1 MGDVLMKKLL
11 LFLLLFLFPGIVCA
25 ADITSKEQLNQRGI
39 TIGVSQGSVIENF
52 IKREFP
58 NASIAYYTDGGVLGY
73 QAVAAGKIDAY
84 VADLRQMEMSLEG
97 GFSGAHLL
105 DETMN
110 ETLKTAIGISEV
122 SKIPDL
128 EKRINEFLSEL
139 RDNGTLNE
147 MFQRWVIDG
156 NEQMPEIE
164 LDEDPEYHLV
174 VGTAGMVPP
183 YSYYKDTKLNGHDIE
198 LAYRLADWLDA
209 DVEFKVIDFTGLVP
223 AAKSGKIDCI
233 ISDLQVSEERQ
244 ENFTFSTP
252 VMEER
257 VGIMVRGDAPKVPEL
272 NMGSTADFSVL
283 DGKTIGV
290 ITGFFGDQ
298 EVKKALPN
306 AKIFYFVNKADMLSA
321 LKAGKIDALLW
332 DDAIF
337 RYLRMEGEPLAAFS
351 DPLMPINNAA
361 LFPKSEKGLALEAQY
376 SEFVKKLWDDG
387 TIDTINAVWFGSDE
401 SQKTVINY
409 ENLPDTNGT
418 LVMAADPTVVPFV
431 YMKDNKIVGYEVDI
445 AARFCEENGYRLEI
459 KTAPFGSIITSVMS
473 GKADFSSSSMTITP
487 ERAESVQ
494 FSEPVYRGSL
504 IFTVLTENT
513 EEKQINDPDYAQ
525 YDGKR
530 IGVVTGSTGGPAV
543 EEKLPN
549 AKISY
554 FDSVPDLLTA
564 LRSQKVDAIAATE
577 SILKFVQMEGE
588 NITVTDDHLISTEI
602 AALFPKTEKGQKLEA
617 QYSEF
622 VKKLWDDGTIDEI
635 NSIWFGED
643 ESKKTVL
650 DYENLPDTNG
660 TLTMAV
666 DTGIA
671 PFVYLKNGKIVGYDV
686 DIAARFCE
694 AYGYRLT
701 IQNMSF
707 PAIIPSVVS
716 GKYDFSA
723 CDIAITP
730 ERAESVLFS
739 EPTYYDGLVLAV
751 PETGENSGI
760 MSSLPSLDGKTIATL
775 VGSTAGPAA
784 EAAFPNA
791 KIVYFDSST
800 DTLTALLSGK
810 VDAVVADNTHFLY
823 AQMQGQ
829 EIYMFDEFL
838 EPYENAAMFPKNEK
852 GRKLEAQYSEFIKKL
867 WDNGTM
873 AEIDA
878 KWWGKD
884 DSQKTVI
891 DYENLPDTNGTLKM
905 AVDTAN
911 PPFVYMKDNR
921 IVGYEV
927 EIAALFCKEYGYRLE
942 IYDMAFSAI
951 IPSIISGKSDFASS
965 DFTITPERAESVL
978 FSEPLYHG
986 GIALAIKGDPNEAAK
1001 NDADSGISDQILAM
1015 NGKRIAILT
1024 GSISNQAVQDVLPS
1038 AKLSYYDNVTDML
1051 TALKAKKVDS
1061 MVWDDSIIRYVMTEG
1076 EPIRMLDG
1084 YLERIDNAAVFA
1096 KNEKGKALEAQFS
1109 EYVKKLWD
1117 NGTIKELDAKW
1128 YNTDDSIKTVVDYEN
1143 LPGPNGTLIMAADPS
1158 LAPFAYVKDGQVVG
1172 YEIEIA
1178 ARFCEEYGYRLEV
1191 QTMSFASMIP
1201 AVVSGKA
1208 DFASSCITITLERA
1222 ESVLFS
1228 EPIYRGGEVFAVLAE
1243 NASVPAGTL
1252 SLSSLNGKR
1261 IGVQT
1266 GQTFDKMVLEVLPD
1280 AEIIYVNSKADLI
1293 NSLLTKKIDSYA
1305 VDEPVI
1311 KTQMREND
1319 KISYIPEYLSTF
1331 EFGYVFPKTDEG
1343 EKLRTQF
1350 SEFIRKIRTDGTM
1363 DEIEE
1368 KWMNPDQ
1375 SQWTLP
1381 DYASFPA
1388 PNGKLIMATEALY
1401 EPFTFIFNNEIV
1413 GYDIDIAARFCE
1425 AYGYGLEITD
1435 MEFSGIIP
1443 SVQSGMT
1450 DFGGAGITITAER
1463 AESVLFSEPNYSGG
1477 TVMAILKENEE
1488 RTYASNPE
1496 NPKIWNGVYK
1506 SLSELSGKKIGVQTG
1521 SDFDKTVLD
1530 VIPDAKI
1537 VYLNS
1542 KADLVNSMLAFKID
1556 GFVVDEPVAEI
1567 LASENSSLT
1576 YIPDYLDSFDFGY
1589 VFPKND
1595 DGEDLCD
1602 EFSEFLEDIKS
1613 DGTLEGIERRW
1624 FSDDESGKSIPDYKS
1639 FPAPNGTLRLA
1650 VEALY
1655 EPFCYIANNQ
1665 IVGYDIDIAVRFC
1678 EANGYGLEIHDMS
1691 FDAVLPAV
1699 QTGKADFGGSGINIT
1714 PERAE
1719 SVLFSEP
1726 NYSGGTVVM
1735 VLREDEIEEDDIPEF
1750 KTFSE
1755 LDGKTVSMLNGA
1767 PFEELFR
1774 SKGTEAGQFTYYN
1787 NMPDAILALTS
1798 GKTDAFIT
1806 NNAVARLLS
1815 NRNEELAQFP
1825 ENLEETFYGFAFAK
1839 GSPERETWQT
1849 AYETIPEKT
1858 KRDLWKKWTDS
1869 DESKKVLPVQDWP
1882 GTNGTVTVAACDT
1895 LEPMSYKGKGGEL
1908 IGFDEEIILLM
1919 ARELDVHVN
1928 FIGMEFSVI
1937 LSTVQ
1942 SGKALFGAGSIMITK
1957 ERAESVDFLP
1967 YYPASFV
1974 MLVRA
1979 ADFAEEINTPTVSK
1993 MDTVKSEILGTWESI
2008 KASFEK
2014 TFIRENRWKLFLEGI
2029 GNTLLITVL
2038 SIIFGTILGFLLFI
2052 ICRNGN
2058 SLANS
2063 ITAVCTWLVQGMPGV
2078 VLLMIL
2084 FYVVFGSVA
2093 IDGII
2098 VAVIGFTLTFGSSV
2112 FGLLKIGVGAIDKGQ
2127 YEAAYAL
2134 GYSNTRTFFRIIL
2147 PQAIPHVMGAY
2158 KGEIVGLLKAT
2169 AIVGYIAVQDL
2180 TKMGDIVRS
2189 RTYEAFFPLIAVT
2202 IIYFILESILGLI
2215 VSRIN
2220 IQIDPKRRKR
2230 ESILKGVKTND

>member
-1 MGDVLMKKLL
+1 MKKFFILILL
-11 LFLLLFLFPGIVCA
+11 LTILIPGIAQA
-25 ADITSKEQLNQRGI
+25 ADITSKEQLNHRGI
-39 TIGVSQGSVIENF
+39 IIGVSQGSVIENF

-58 NASIAYYTDGGVLGY
+58 NASLAYFTDGGVLGY

-84 VADLRQMEMSLEG
+84 AADLRQMELSLEG
-97 GFSGAHLL
+97 GFSGVHLL
-105 DETMN
+105 DETLN
-110 ETLKTAIGISEV
+110 ETMKTAVGISEV
-122 SKIPDL
+122 SEIPDL
-128 EKRINEFLSEL
+128 EKKINEFLSEL

-147 MFQRWVIDG
+147 MFQRWVVDG

-164 LDEDPEYHLV
+164 LDDDPEYHLV
-174 VGTAGMVPP
+174 VGTAGIVPP

-198 LAYRLADWLDA
+198 LAYRFADWLDA
-209 DVEFKVIDFTGLVP
+209 DLEFKVIDFTGLVP
-223 AAKSGKIDCI
+223 AAMSGKIDCI
-233 ISDLQVSEERQ
+233 MSDLQVSEERQ
-244 ENFTFSTP
+244 ENFTFSIP

-257 VGIMVRGDAPKVPEL
+257 VGIMVRGEAVPVSKTD
-272 NMGSTADFSVL
+272 NDFTV
-283 DGKTIGV
+283 
-290 ITGFFGDQ
+290 
-298 EVKKALPN
+298 P
-306 AKIFYFVNKADMLSA
+306 
-321 LKAGKIDALLW
+321 
-332 DDAIF
+332 
-337 RYLRMEGEPLAAFS
+337 
-351 DPLMPINNAA
+351 
-361 LFPKSEKGLALEAQY
+361 SEK
-376 SEFVKKLWDDG
+376 
-387 TIDTINAVWFGSDE
+387 
-401 SQKTVINY
+401 
-409 ENLPDTNGT
+409 
-418 LVMAADPTVVPFV
+418 
-431 YMKDNKIVGYEVDI
+431 
-445 AARFCEENGYRLEI
+445 
-459 KTAPFGSIITSVMS
+459 
-473 GKADFSSSSMTITP
+473 
-487 ERAESVQ
+487 
-494 FSEPVYRGSL
+494 
-504 IFTVLTENT
+504 T
-513 EEKQINDPDYAQ
+513 EEKRMNESDYAQ

-554 FDSVPDLLTA
+554 FDSVSDMLTA

-577 SILKFVQMEGE
+577 SILKFVRMEGE
-588 NITVTDDHLISTEI
+588 NISLTEDHLLSTEI
-602 AALFPKTEKGQKLEA
+602 AALFPKNEKGQKLEA
-617 QYSEF
+617 RYSEF

-635 NSIWFGED
+635 NSIWFGDD
-643 ESKKTVL
+643 ESKKTVP
-650 DYENLPDTNG
+650 DYENLPETNG

-694 AYGYRLT
+694 AYGYRLI

-707 PAIIPSVVS
+707 PAVIPSVVS
-716 GKYDFSA
+716 GKSDFSA

-751 PETGENSGI
+751 PGENIKDRESGENSGI
-760 MSSLPSLDGKTIATL
+760 TSSLPSMDGKTIGTL
-775 VGSTAGPAA
+775 IGSTAGPII
-784 EAAFPNA
+784 EASFPNA
-791 KIVYFDSST
+791 NISYFDSIP
-800 DTLTALLSGK
+800 DVLTALRAEK
-810 VDAVVADNTHFLY
+810 VDASVMDDSLLRF
-823 AQMQGQ
+823 AQMEG
-829 EIYMFDEFL
+829 EKIIIFDENL
-838 EPYENAAMFPKNEK
+838 KPYENAAVFPKNEK
-852 GRKLEAQYSEFIKKL
+852 SRKLEAQYSEFIKKL
-867 WDNGTM
+867 WDDGTM

-878 KWWGKD
+878 KWFGTD

-891 DYENLPDTNGTLKM
+891 DYEKLPATNGTLTM
-905 AVDTAN
+905 ASTTGVA
-911 PPFVYMKDNR
+911 PFVYMKDNQ

-927 EIAALFCKEYGYRLE
+927 EIAARFCETYGYRLE
-942 IYDMAFSAI
+942 IVDMAFSAI
-951 IPSIISGKSDFASS
+951 LPSVISGKADFSS
-965 DFTITPERAESVL
+965 SAITITPERAESVL

-1015 NGKRIAILT
+1015 DGKRIAILT

-1051 TALKAKKVDS
+1051 TALKANKVDS

-1084 YLERIDNAAVFA
+1084 YLHRIDNAAVFS
-1096 KNEKGKALEAQFS
+1096 KDERGKALEAQFS

-1117 NGTIKELDAKW
+1117 NGTIRELDAKW
-1128 YNTDDSIKTVVDYEN
+1128 YAPDNSIKTVIDYEN

-1158 LAPFAYVKDGQVVG
+1158 LAPFSYVKDGQVVG

-1208 DFASSCITITLERA
+1208 DFASSCITITPERA

-1243 NASVPAGTL
+1243 NDSVSISDHSADTALTL
-1252 SLSSLNGKR
+1252 SDMDGKR

-1343 EKLRTQF
+1343 EKLRSQF

-1401 EPFTFIFNNEIV
+1401 APFTFIFNNEIV

-1443 SVQSGMT
+1443 SVQSGKS

-1477 TVMAILKENEE
+1477 TVMAILKDNEE
-1488 RTYASNPE
+1488 RTYTSKQADT
-1496 NPKIWNGVYK
+1496 KIRNGVYK
-1506 SLSELSGKKIGVQTG
+1506 SFSELSGKKIGVQTG
-1521 SDFDKTVLD
+1521 AGFDEIVLN

-1537 VYLNS
+1537 VYLNN
-1542 KADLVNSMLAFKID
+1542 KADLVNSLLAFKID

-1567 LASENSSLT
+1567 LAGENSRLT
-1576 YIPDYLDSFDFGY
+1576 YIPDYLDAFDFGY
-1589 VFPKND
+1589 VFPRND

-1613 DGTLEGIERRW
+1613 DGTLEEIERRW

-1678 EANGYGLEIHDMS
+1678 EANGYGLEIKDMS
-1691 FDAVLPAV
+1691 FDSVLPAV

-1726 NYSGGTVVM
+1726 NYSGGTVVV
-1735 VLREDEIEEDDIPEF
+1735 VLREDEIEEDEIPEF

-1755 LDGKTVSMLNGA
+1755 LNGKTVSMLNGA

-1806 NNAVARLLS
+1806 NSAVARLLS
-1815 NRNEELAQFP
+1815 NRNEKLAQFP
-1825 ENLEETFYGFAFAK
+1825 KNLEETMFGFAFAK
-1839 GSPERETWQT
+1839 GSPERETWQS

-1858 KRDLWKKWTDS
+1858 KRDLWDKWTDS

-1919 ARELDVHVN
+1919 AKELDVHVN

-1993 MDTVKSEILGTWESI
+1993 MDTVKSGILGTWESI

-2014 TFIRENRWKLFLEGI
+2014 TFIRENRWKLFMEGI

-2038 SIIFGTILGFLLFI
+2038 SIIFGTILGFLLFMV
-2052 ICRNGN
+2052 CRNGN
-2058 SLANS
+2058 PLANG

-2112 FGLLKIGVGAIDKGQ
+2112 LGLLKIGVGAIDQGQ

-2134 GYSNTRTFFRIIL
+2134 GYSDTRTFFRIIL

-2202 IIYFILESILGLI
+2202 IIYFVLEGIWGFI
-2215 VSRIN
+2215 ISRIN

-2230 ESILKGVKTND
+2230 ENILKGVKTND

>member
-1 MGDVLMKKLL
+1 MKKKLFILCLCLCLFSLL
-11 LFLLLFLFPGIVCA
+11 PGIARA
-25 ADITSKEQLNQRGI
+25 ADITSKEQLNQPGI
-39 TIGVSQGSVIENF
+39 TIGVSQGSVIEYF

-84 VADLRQMEMSLEG
+84 IADLRQMEMSIEG
-97 GFSGAHLL
+97 GFSGVHLL
-105 DETMN
+105 SETMN
-110 ETLKTAIGISEV
+110 ETLKIAVGISQV
-122 SKIPDL
+122 SKIPNL
-128 EKRINEFLSEL
+128 EEKINEFLSEL
-139 RDNGTLNE
+139 REDGTLNE
-147 MFQRWVIDG
+147 MFQRWVIDE

-174 VGTAGMVPP
+174 VGTAGIVPP

-198 LAYRLADWLDA
+198 LAYRFAEWLDA
-209 DVEFKVIDFTGLVP
+209 DLEFKVIDFTGLIP
-223 AAKSGKIDCI
+223 AAMSGKIDCI
-233 ISDLQVSEERQ
+233 MSDLQASEERQ

-257 VGIMVRGDAPKVPEL
+257 VGIMVRGDAQLVPKVQ
-272 NMGSTADFSVL
+272 D
-283 DGKTIGV
+283 K
-290 ITGFFGDQ
+290 
-298 EVKKALPN
+298 
-306 AKIFYFVNKADMLSA
+306 
-321 LKAGKIDALLW
+321 
-332 DDAIF
+332 
-337 RYLRMEGEPLAAFS
+337 
-351 DPLMPINNAA
+351 
-361 LFPKSEKGLALEAQY
+361 
-376 SEFVKKLWDDG
+376 
-387 TIDTINAVWFGSDE
+387 
-401 SQKTVINY
+401 
-409 ENLPDTNGT
+409 
-418 LVMAADPTVVPFV
+418 
-431 YMKDNKIVGYEVDI
+431 
-445 AARFCEENGYRLEI
+445 EE
-459 KTAPFGSIITSVMS
+459 
-473 GKADFSSSSMTITP
+473 
-487 ERAESVQ
+487 
-494 FSEPVYRGSL
+494 
-504 IFTVLTENT
+504 
-513 EEKQINDPDYAQ
+513 PDYVR

-549 AKISY
+549 AKITY
-554 FDSVPDLLTA
+554 FESVPDMLTA
-564 LRSQKVDAIAATE
+564 LKAQKADAIAATE
-577 SILKFVQMEGE
+577 SILKFARMEGE
-588 NITVTDDHLISTEI
+588 NINLTKDHIISTEI

-622 VKKLWDDGTIDEI
+622 VKKLWNDGTINEI

-643 ESKKTVL
+643 DSKKTVL
-650 DYENLPDTNG
+650 DYENLPETNG

-694 AYGYRLT
+694 AYGYRLV

-716 GKYDFSA
+716 GKSDFSA

-751 PETGENSGI
+751 PGENIKDRESGENSGI
-760 MSSLPSLDGKTIATL
+760 TSSLPSMDGKTIGTL
-775 VGSTAGPAA
+775 IGSTAGPVI
-784 EAAFPNA
+784 EASFPNA
-791 KIVYFDSST
+791 NISYFDSIPDVLS
-800 DTLTALLSGK
+800 ALRAEK
-810 VDAVVADNTHFLY
+810 VDASVMDDSLLRF
-823 AQMQGQ
+823 AQMEG
-829 EIYMFDEFL
+829 EKIIIFDENL
-838 EPYENAAMFPKNEK
+838 KPYENAAVFPKNEK

-867 WDNGTM
+867 WDDGTM

-878 KWWGKD
+878 KWFGTD

-891 DYENLPDTNGTLKM
+891 DYEKLPATNGTLTM
-905 AVDTAN
+905 ASTSGVA
-911 PPFVYMKDNR
+911 PFVYMKDNQ

-927 EIAALFCKEYGYRLE
+927 EIAARFCETYGYRLE
-942 IYDMAFSAI
+942 IVDMAFSAI
-951 IPSIISGKSDFASS
+951 LPSVISGKADFSS
-965 DFTITPERAESVL
+965 SAITITPERAESVL

-1015 NGKRIAILT
+1015 DGKRIAILT

-1038 AKLSYYDNVTDML
+1038 AKLSYYDSVTDML
-1051 TALKAKKVDS
+1051 TALKANKVDS
-1061 MVWDDSIIRYVMTEG
+1061 MVWDDSIIRYMMTEG

-1084 YLERIDNAAVFA
+1084 YLHRIDNAAVFA

-1117 NGTIKELDAKW
+1117 NGTIAELDAKW
-1128 YNTDDSIKTVVDYEN
+1128 YNTDDSIKTVIDYEK

-1158 LAPFAYVKDGQVVG
+1158 LAPFSYVKDGQVVG

-1208 DFASSCITITLERA
+1208 DFASSCITITPERA

-1243 NASVPAGTL
+1243 NASDPAGTL
-1252 SLSSLNGKR
+1252 SLSSLKGKR

-1280 AEIIYVNSKADLI
+1280 AEIVYVNSKADLI

-1350 SEFIRKIRTDGTM
+1350 SEFIRRIRTDGTI
-1363 DEIEE
+1363 DEIED

-1388 PNGKLIMATEALY
+1388 PNGKLTMATEALY
-1401 EPFTFIFNNEIV
+1401 APFTFIYNNEIV

-1425 AYGYGLEITD
+1425 AYGYGLKIKD
-1435 MEFSGIIP
+1435 MDFSGIIP
-1443 SVQSGMT
+1443 SVQSEKS

-1477 TVMAILKENEE
+1477 TVLAILKENTEK
-1488 RTYASNPE
+1488 TYDSKQENPE
-1496 NPKIWNGVYK
+1496 IRNGVYK
-1506 SLSELSGKKIGVQTG
+1506 SFSELSGKKIGVQTG
-1521 SDFDKTVLD
+1521 AGFDKTVLD

-1537 VYLNS
+1537 VYLNN
-1542 KADLVNSMLAFKID
+1542 KADLVNSLLAFKID

-1567 LASENSSLT
+1567 IAGENSNLT
-1576 YIPDYLDSFDFGY
+1576 YIPDYLEAFDFGY

-1602 EFSEFLEDIKS
+1602 EFSEFLEDIKE
-1613 DGTLEGIERRW
+1613 DGTLEEIEKRW
-1624 FSDDESGKSIPDYKS
+1624 FSDDESGKSISDYKS

-1726 NYSGGTVVM
+1726 NYSGGTVMV
-1735 VLREDEIEEDDIPEF
+1735 VLREEEADEDEMPEF
-1750 KTFSE
+1750 TTFSE
-1755 LDGKTVSMLNGA
+1755 LNGKTVSMLNGA
-1767 PFEELFR
+1767 PFEEMLH

-1787 NMPDAILALTS
+1787 NMPDVILALIS

-1806 NNAVARLLS
+1806 NSAVAKLLA

-1825 ENLEETFYGFAFAK
+1825 ENLEETMFGFAFAK
-1839 GSPERETWQT
+1839 GSPEREIWQA
-1849 AYETIPEKT
+1849 AYDTIPEKT
-1858 KRDLWKKWTDS
+1858 KLDLWKKWTGS
-1869 DESKKVLPVQDWP
+1869 DESKKVLPNQDWP
-1882 GTNGTVTVAACDT
+1882 GANGTVTVAACDT
-1895 LEPMSYKGKGGEL
+1895 LEPMSYKGKDGEL

-1919 ARELDVHVN
+1919 AKELDVHVN

-1937 LSTVQ
+1937 LSSVQ
-1942 SGKALFGAGSIMITK
+1942 SGKALFGTGSIMITK

-1967 YYPASFV
+1967 YYPAAFV
-1974 MLVRA
+1974 LLVRTA
-1979 ADFAEEINTPTVSK
+1979 EFAEKINTPTVSK
-1993 MDTVKSEILGTWESI
+1993 LDTDKSGFSEAWESI
-2008 KASFEK
+2008 KSSFEK
-2014 TFIRENRWKLFLEGI
+2014 TFIREDRWKLFLEGI
-2029 GNTLLITVL
+2029 RNTLIITVL
-2038 SIIFGTILGFLLFI
+2038 SVIFGTILGFILFML
-2052 ICRNGN
+2052 CRNGN
-2058 SLANS
+2058 PLANR
-2063 ITAVCTWLVQGMPGV
+2063 ITGICTWIVQGMPGV

-2084 FYVVFGSVA
+2084 FYVIFGSVA
-2093 IDGII
+2093 IDGIV
-2098 VAVIGFTLTFGSSV
+2098 VAVIGFTLTFGASV
-2112 FGLLKIGVGAIDKGQ
+2112 FGLLKIGVGAIDTGQ

-2202 IIYFILESILGLI
+2202 IIYFILEMILGTI
-2215 VSRIN
+2215 IQGIN
-2220 IQIDPKRRKR
+2220 INIDPKRRKR
-2230 ESILKGVKTND
+2230 SDILKGVKTND

>member
-1 MGDVLMKKLL
+1 
-11 LFLLLFLFPGIVCA
+11 
-25 ADITSKEQLNQRGI
+25 
-39 TIGVSQGSVIENF
+39 
-52 IKREFP
+52 
-58 NASIAYYTDGGVLGY
+58 
-73 QAVAAGKIDAY
+73 
-84 VADLRQMEMSLEG
+84 
-97 GFSGAHLL
+97 
-105 DETMN
+105 
-110 ETLKTAIGISEV
+110 
-122 SKIPDL
+122 
-128 EKRINEFLSEL
+128 
-139 RDNGTLNE
+139 
-147 MFQRWVIDG
+147 
-156 NEQMPEIE
+156 
-164 LDEDPEYHLV
+164 
-174 VGTAGMVPP
+174 
-183 YSYYKDTKLNGHDIE
+183 
-198 LAYRLADWLDA
+198 
-209 DVEFKVIDFTGLVP
+209 
-223 AAKSGKIDCI
+223 
-233 ISDLQVSEERQ
+233 
-244 ENFTFSTP
+244 
-252 VMEER
+252 
-257 VGIMVRGDAPKVPEL
+257 
-272 NMGSTADFSVL
+272 
-283 DGKTIGV
+283 
-290 ITGFFGDQ
+290 
-298 EVKKALPN
+298 
-306 AKIFYFVNKADMLSA
+306 
-321 LKAGKIDALLW
+321 
-332 DDAIF
+332 
-337 RYLRMEGEPLAAFS
+337 
-351 DPLMPINNAA
+351 
-361 LFPKSEKGLALEAQY
+361 
-376 SEFVKKLWDDG
+376 
-387 TIDTINAVWFGSDE
+387 
-401 SQKTVINY
+401 
-409 ENLPDTNGT
+409 
-418 LVMAADPTVVPFV
+418 
-431 YMKDNKIVGYEVDI
+431 
-445 AARFCEENGYRLEI
+445 
-459 KTAPFGSIITSVMS
+459 
-473 GKADFSSSSMTITP
+473 
-487 ERAESVQ
+487 
-494 FSEPVYRGSL
+494 
-504 IFTVLTENT
+504 
-513 EEKQINDPDYAQ
+513 
-525 YDGKR
+525 
-530 IGVVTGSTGGPAV
+530 
-543 EEKLPN
+543 
-549 AKISY
+549 
-554 FDSVPDLLTA
+554 
-564 LRSQKVDAIAATE
+564 
-577 SILKFVQMEGE
+577 
-588 NITVTDDHLISTEI
+588 
-602 AALFPKTEKGQKLEA
+602 
-617 QYSEF
+617 
-622 VKKLWDDGTIDEI
+622 
-635 NSIWFGED
+635 
-643 ESKKTVL
+643 
-650 DYENLPDTNG
+650 
-660 TLTMAV
+660 
-666 DTGIA
+666 
-671 PFVYLKNGKIVGYDV
+671 
-686 DIAARFCE
+686 
-694 AYGYRLT
+694 
-701 IQNMSF
+701 MSF
-707 PAIIPSVVS
+707 GA
-716 GKYDFSA
+716 
-723 CDIAITP
+723 
-730 ERAESVLFS
+730 
-739 EPTYYDGLVLAV
+739 
-751 PETGENSGI
+751 
-760 MSSLPSLDGKTIATL
+760 
-775 VGSTAGPAA
+775 
-784 EAAFPNA
+784 
-791 KIVYFDSST
+791 
-800 DTLTALLSGK
+800 
-810 VDAVVADNTHFLY
+810 
-823 AQMQGQ
+823 
-829 EIYMFDEFL
+829 
-838 EPYENAAMFPKNEK
+838 
-852 GRKLEAQYSEFIKKL
+852 
-867 WDNGTM
+867 
-873 AEIDA
+873 
-878 KWWGKD
+878 
-884 DSQKTVI
+884 
-891 DYENLPDTNGTLKM
+891 
-905 AVDTAN
+905 
-911 PPFVYMKDNR
+911 
-921 IVGYEV
+921 
-927 EIAALFCKEYGYRLE
+927 
-942 IYDMAFSAI
+942 
-951 IPSIISGKSDFASS
+951 
-965 DFTITPERAESVL
+965 
-978 FSEPLYHG
+978 
-986 GIALAIKGDPNEAAK
+986 
-1001 NDADSGISDQILAM
+1001 
-1015 NGKRIAILT
+1015 
-1024 GSISNQAVQDVLPS
+1024 
-1038 AKLSYYDNVTDML
+1038 
-1051 TALKAKKVDS
+1051 
-1061 MVWDDSIIRYVMTEG
+1061 
-1076 EPIRMLDG
+1076 
-1084 YLERIDNAAVFA
+1084 
-1096 KNEKGKALEAQFS
+1096 
-1109 EYVKKLWD
+1109 
-1117 NGTIKELDAKW
+1117 
-1128 YNTDDSIKTVVDYEN
+1128 
-1143 LPGPNGTLIMAADPS
+1143 
-1158 LAPFAYVKDGQVVG
+1158 
-1172 YEIEIA
+1172 
-1178 ARFCEEYGYRLEV
+1178 
-1191 QTMSFASMIP
+1191 MIP
-1201 AVVSGKA
+1201 AIVSGKA
-1208 DFASSCITITLERA
+1208 DFASSCLTITPERA

-1228 EPIYRGGEVFAVLAE
+1228 EPIYRGGEVAAVLAE
-1243 NASVPAGTL
+1243 DMAAKPVSERPSTLAQLNGKRIAVTTGSIDAQLVQNKLPEAKLSYFESTTDMLTALKSNKVDAMSWDDSMLRYLMLEGEPIVMLDEFLSDINNAAAFAKTKKGKALEAQYSEYVKKLWDNGTIAEIDAKWFDSDDSKKTVIDYENLPGPNGTL
-1252 SLSSLNGKR
+1252 IMAVDPSLPPFTYVKDNRVVGYEIEIAAGFCEEYGYRLKVQMMSFGAMIPAIVSGKADFASSNLTITPEREESVLFSEPIYRGGIALAIKEDPTANTKVDTDSGVSDQILAMAGKRFAVVTGSICDQAVLDMLPTAKLSYFDSVADMLTALKANKVDAFVWDDSIIRFLITEGEPIQMLDGNILGIDNAAAFAKNEKGKALEAQYSEYVKKLWDNGTIAEIDAKWYDPDDSKKTVIDYENLPGPNGTLIMAVDPSLAPFTYVKDNRVVGYEVDIAAGFCEEYGYRLEVQTMSFGAMIPAIVSGKADFASSCLTITPEREESVLFSEPVYRGGEVFAVMDENDSVSISDHSADIALTLSDMDGKR

-1293 NSLLTKKIDSYA
+1293 NSLLTGKIDSYA

-1311 KTQMREND
+1311 KSQMREND

-1350 SEFIRKIRTDGTM
+1350 SEFIRKIRTDGTI
-1363 DEIEE
+1363 DEIEG

-1443 SVQSGMT
+1443 SVQSGKT

-1521 SDFDKTVLD
+1521 SDFDKTVQD
-1530 VIPDAKI
+1530 VISDAQI
-1537 VYLNS
+1537 VYLNN
-1542 KADLVNSMLAFKID
+1542 KADLVNSLLAFKID

-1567 LASENSSLT
+1567 LAGENSSLT
-1576 YIPDYLDSFDFGY
+1576 YIPDYLDAFDFGY
-1589 VFPKND
+1589 VFPRND

-1613 DGTLEGIERRW
+1613 DGTLGEIEKRW
-1624 FSDDESGKSIPDYKS
+1624 FSDGESGKSIPDYKS

-1735 VLREDEIEEDDIPEF
+1735 VLREDEIEEDEIEEDEIPEF

-1858 KRDLWKKWTDS
+1858 KRDLWKKWTNS

-2058 SLANS
+2058 SLANG

>member
-1 MGDVLMKKLL
+1 MKKKLFILCLCLCLFSLL
-11 LFLLLFLFPGIVCA
+11 PGIARA
-25 ADITSKEQLNQRGI
+25 ADITSKEQLNQPGI
-39 TIGVSQGSVIENF
+39 TIGVSQGSVVENF

-58 NASIAYYTDGGVLGY
+58 NASIAYFTDGGVLGY

-84 VADLRQMEMSLEG
+84 VADLRQMEMSIEG
-97 GFSGAHLL
+97 GFSGVHLL
-105 DETMN
+105 SETMN
-110 ETLKTAIGISEV
+110 ETLKTAVGISQV

-128 EKRINEFLSEL
+128 EEKINEFLSEL
-139 RDNGTLNE
+139 REDGTLDE
-147 MFQRWVIDG
+147 MFQRWVINE

-164 LDEDPEYHLV
+164 LDDDPEYHLV
-174 VGTAGMVPP
+174 VGTAGIVPP

-198 LAYRLADWLDA
+198 LAYRFAEWLDA
-209 DVEFKVIDFTGLVP
+209 DLEFKVIDFTGLIP
-223 AAKSGKIDCI
+223 AAMSGKIDCI
-233 ISDLQVSEERQ
+233 MSDLQVSEERQ

-257 VGIMVRGDAPKVPEL
+257 VGIMVRGDAPSVPKVQEKEQ
-272 NMGSTADFSVL
+272 AD
-283 DGKTIGV
+283 
-290 ITGFFGDQ
+290 
-298 EVKKALPN
+298 
-306 AKIFYFVNKADMLSA
+306 
-321 LKAGKIDALLW
+321 
-332 DDAIF
+332 
-337 RYLRMEGEPLAAFS
+337 
-351 DPLMPINNAA
+351 
-361 LFPKSEKGLALEAQY
+361 
-376 SEFVKKLWDDG
+376 
-387 TIDTINAVWFGSDE
+387 
-401 SQKTVINY
+401 
-409 ENLPDTNGT
+409 
-418 LVMAADPTVVPFV
+418 
-431 YMKDNKIVGYEVDI
+431 YM
-445 AARFCEENGYRLEI
+445 
-459 KTAPFGSIITSVMS
+459 
-473 GKADFSSSSMTITP
+473 
-487 ERAESVQ
+487 
-494 FSEPVYRGSL
+494 
-504 IFTVLTENT
+504 
-513 EEKQINDPDYAQ
+513 Q

-543 EEKLPN
+543 EENLSN

-554 FDSVPDLLTA
+554 FDSLPDMLTA
-564 LRSQKVDAIAATE
+564 LKAQKVDAVAATE
-577 SILKFVQMEGE
+577 SILKFARMQGE
-588 NITVTDDHLISTEI
+588 NINLTNDHIISTEI
-602 AALFPKTEKGQKLEA
+602 AALFPKTEKGQKLAA

-622 VKKLWDDGTIDEI
+622 VKKLWTDGTINEI
-635 NSIWFGED
+635 NSIWFGKD

-650 DYENLPDTNG
+650 DYENLPETNG
-660 TLTMAV
+660 ILTMAV

-671 PFVYLKNGKIVGYDV
+671 PFVYLKDGKIVGYDV

-694 AYGYRLT
+694 SYGYRLV

-716 GKYDFSA
+716 GKSDFSA

-751 PETGENSGI
+751 PGENIKDRESGENSGI
-760 MSSLPSLDGKTIATL
+760 TSSLPSMDGKTIGTL
-775 VGSTAGPAA
+775 IGSTAGPII
-784 EAAFPNA
+784 EASFPNA
-791 KIVYFDSST
+791 NISYFDSIPNV
-800 DTLTALLSGK
+800 LTALRAEK
-810 VDAVVADNTHFLY
+810 VDASVMDDSLLRF
-823 AQMQGQ
+823 AQMEG
-829 EIYMFDEFL
+829 EKIIIFDENL
-838 EPYENAAMFPKNEK
+838 KPYENAAVFPKNEK

-867 WDNGTM
+867 WDDGTM

-878 KWWGKD
+878 KWFGTD

-891 DYENLPDTNGTLKM
+891 DYEKLPATNGTLTM
-905 AVDTAN
+905 ASTTGVA
-911 PPFVYMKDNR
+911 PFVYMKDNQ

-927 EIAALFCKEYGYRLE
+927 EIAARFCETYGYRLE
-942 IYDMAFSAI
+942 IVDMAFSAI
-951 IPSIISGKSDFASS
+951 LPSVISGKADFSS
-965 DFTITPERAESVL
+965 SAITITPERAESVL

-986 GIALAIKGDPNEAAK
+986 GIALAIKGNPNEAAK

-1015 NGKRIAILT
+1015 DGKRIAILT

-1038 AKLSYYDNVTDML
+1038 AKLSYYDSVTDML
-1051 TALKAKKVDS
+1051 TALKANKVDS
-1061 MVWDDSIIRYVMTEG
+1061 MVWDDSIIRYMMTEG

-1117 NGTIKELDAKW
+1117 NGTIRELDAKW
-1128 YNTDDSIKTVVDYEN
+1128 YAPDNSIKTVIDYEN

-1158 LAPFAYVKDGQVVG
+1158 LAPFSYVKDGQVVG

-1208 DFASSCITITLERA
+1208 DFASSCITITPERA

-1243 NASVPAGTL
+1243 NDSVSISDHSADPALTL
-1252 SLSSLNGKR
+1252 SDMDGKR

-1350 SEFIRKIRTDGTM
+1350 SEFIRKIRTDGTI
-1363 DEIEE
+1363 DEIED

-1388 PNGKLIMATEALY
+1388 PNGKLVMATEALY

-1443 SVQSGMT
+1443 SVQSGKS
-1450 DFGGAGITITAER
+1450 DFGGAGITITEER

-1488 RTYASNPE
+1488 KTYASKPE
-1496 NPKIWNGVYK
+1496 NPKILNGVYK
-1506 SLSELSGKKIGVQTG
+1506 SFGELSGKKIGVQTG
-1521 SDFDKTVLD
+1521 AGFDNIVLD
-1530 VIPDAKI
+1530 TIPDAKI
-1537 VYLNS
+1537 VYLNN
-1542 KADLVNSMLAFKID
+1542 KADLVNSLLAFKID

-1567 LASENSSLT
+1567 LVGENSSLT
-1576 YIPDYLDSFDFGY
+1576 YIPDYLDAFDFGY
-1589 VFPKND
+1589 VFPRND

-1613 DGTLEGIERRW
+1613 DGTIEEIERRW

-1678 EANGYGLEIHDMS
+1678 EANGYGLEINDMS

-1714 PERAE
+1714 PERAQ

-1726 NYSGGTVVM
+1726 NYSGGTVMV
-1735 VLREDEIEEDDIPEF
+1735 VLREEIDEDEQPEF
-1750 KTFSE
+1750 MTFAE
-1755 LDGKTVSMLNGA
+1755 LNGKTVSMLNGA
-1767 PFEELFR
+1767 PFEELIS
-1774 SKGTEAGQFTYYN
+1774 SKGTEVGQFTYYN
-1787 NMPDAILALTS
+1787 NMPDVIMALKS

-1806 NNAVARLLS
+1806 NNAVARLLT
-1815 NRNEELAQFP
+1815 NRNSELAQFS
-1825 ENLEETFYGFAFAK
+1825 ENLEETNFGFAFAK
-1839 GSPERETWQT
+1839 GSTEREKWLE
-1849 AYETIPEKT
+1849 AYSTIPEKT
-1858 KRDLWKKWTDS
+1858 KQDLWKKWTGS
-1869 DESKKVLPVQDWP
+1869 DESKKVLPNQDWP
-1882 GTNGTVTVAACDT
+1882 GTNGTVVVAACDT
-1895 LEPMSYKGKGGEL
+1895 LEPMSYKGKGGDL

-1919 ARELDVHVN
+1919 AKELDVHVN
-1928 FIGMEFSVI
+1928 FTGMEFSVI
-1937 LSTVQ
+1937 LSYVQ
-1942 SGKALFGAGSIMITK
+1942 SGKALFGAGSILITK
-1957 ERAESVDFLP
+1957 ERSESVDFIP
-1967 YYPASFV
+1967 YYPAAFV
-1974 MLVRA
+1974 MLVRTA
-1979 ADFAEEINTPTVSK
+1979 AYAEEINTPAESK
-1993 MDTVKSEILGTWESI
+1993 IDTTKSVFSNAWESI
-2008 KASFEK
+2008 KSSFEK
-2014 TFIRENRWKLFLEGI
+2014 TFIREDRWKLFLDGI

-2038 SIIFGTILGFLLFI
+2038 SVIFGTILGFLLFML
-2052 ICRNGN
+2052 CRNGN
-2058 SLANS
+2058 PFANR
-2063 ITAVCTWLVQGMPGV
+2063 ITGICTWIVQGMPGV

-2084 FYVVFGSVA
+2084 FYVIFGSVA
-2093 IDGII
+2093 IDGIF
-2098 VAVIGFTLTFGSSV
+2098 VAVIGFTLTFGASV
-2112 FGLLKIGVGAIDKGQ
+2112 FGLLKIGVGAIDIGQ

-2158 KGEIVGLLKAT
+2158 KGEIVGLLKST

-2202 IIYFILESILGLI
+2202 IIYFILEMILGSI
-2215 VSRIN
+2215 IQGIN
-2220 IQIDPKRRKR
+2220 INIDPKRRKR
-2230 ESILKGVKTND
+2230 SDILKGVKTND